1 MKLWPFE
8 NAIILTAVLW
18 GIWYFKM
25 PLDYKTLGWVI
36 GVMATHTAQSHAGR
50 LREDAGG
57 PAIDTSVLAGW
68 LAALSISLA
77 SEATQSAL
85 LGLPLGFSVVHS
97 FYRASYR
104 AWRPVPGPKLQPLT
118 RSARRTF

>member
-8 NAIILTAVLW
+8 NLVLLAVISW

-57 PAIDTSVLAGW
+57 PAIDTGLVAGW
-68 LAALSISLA
+68 LAALSVSLA

-85 LGLPLGFSVVHS
+85 LGLPLGWSITHS
-97 FYRASYR
+97 LYRARYR
-104 AWRPVPGPKLQPLT
+104 AWRPASRPKLSPIT
-118 RSARRTF
+118 RSAHRTF